1 MDEKTRDT
9 EGEGNKELIF
19 PRVGYNSVNQA
30 NYAVGDL
37 ARFCNALKDPYRN
50 QTTLTSTTR
59 DVLDKD
65 IPKPPAWRLVSPKE
79 LVEVVVTGAKNV
91 GDPNYIVLN
100 GKACTLPPYV
110 IEEDIML
117 DNMPGRFRGEPFF
130 GRDEIAA
137 LYINLFGQPPKHL
150 CEAIGM
156 QCVPKSGEPIM
167 IPPEDAYGHKVQIQ
181 IVNHVHEDG
190 IEAFLDEYARR
201 LVTLA
206 GTKRTRQTS
215 VSRRFRFRES
225 QP

>member
-137 LYINLFGQPPKHL
+137 LYINLFQASTRGRPAENEVDNESWITRLGNNQSGHPGSNDGR
-150 CEAIGM
+150 CE
-156 QCVPKSGEPIM
+156 S
-167 IPPEDAYGHKVQIQ
+167 
-181 IVNHVHEDG
+181 
-190 IEAFLDEYARR
+190 F
-201 LVTLA
+201 T
-206 GTKRTRQTS
+206 
-215 VSRRFRFRES
+215 
-225 QP
+225 